1 MRTLLIKINAARPE
15 KRKMRA
21 VARILR
27 RGGIVVFPTE
37 TVYGIG
43 ANALNGEA
51 CRKIFRV
58 KRRAAD
64 NPLIVHVSSLEMAR
78 RVCDIPSKYQ
88 KVISDIWPAP
98 LTIITKSK
106 SILPKVVTAG
116 LETAAVRMPANR
128 IALELINECGFPI
141 AAPSANIST
150 KPSATSA
157 LHALGYFK
165 GKVAAIID
173 GGNASYGIESTV
185 LDLRTFSIL
194 RPGAFTA
201 EEIKK
206 SFGKSP
212 RIASAYKLKANS
224 APISPGTKY
233 KHYAPS
239 TPLFLYVGRRGKI
252 GSILSNI
259 DDKFAFIGSSAS
271 SEKMGKNVIR
281 IDIGSSKKEIARN
294 LFDSLIKLDYTG
306 ANFAV
311 VEQQSSEGL
320 GLAIRNRL
328 LKASSNR
335 AFKTAKELKKLI
347 LLYSIKD

>member
-1 MRTLLIKINAARPE
+1 MYTLLIKINPSNPD
-15 KRKMRA
+15 KRKIRT

-27 RGGIVVFPTE
+27 SGGIVVFPTE

-43 ANALNGEA
+43 ANALNRKT
-51 CRKIFRV
+51 CREIFRI

-78 RVCDIPSKYQ
+78 RVCDIPPKYQ
-88 KVISDIWPAP
+88 KAISHIWPAP

-106 SILPKVVTAG
+106 NVLPKVVTAG
-116 LETAAVRMPANR
+116 LGTVAVRMPANR

-157 LHALGYFK
+157 SHALGYFK

-173 GGNASYGIESTV
+173 GGTALYGIESTV

-212 RIASAYKLKANS
+212 RIASPYKSKAKL

-239 TPLFLYVGRRGKI
+239 TPLFLYVGSKGKI
-252 GSILSNI
+252 SSILKNI
-259 DDKFAFIGSSAS
+259 DDKFAFICSSPS
-271 SEKMGKNVIR
+271 SGKIGKNIIK
-281 IDIGSSKKEIARN
+281 IDIGSSKEEIARD

-311 VEQQSSEGL
+311 VEQQSREGL

-335 AFKTAKELKKLI
+335 TFKTAKELKKLI
-347 LLYSIKD
+347 QLYAIKD